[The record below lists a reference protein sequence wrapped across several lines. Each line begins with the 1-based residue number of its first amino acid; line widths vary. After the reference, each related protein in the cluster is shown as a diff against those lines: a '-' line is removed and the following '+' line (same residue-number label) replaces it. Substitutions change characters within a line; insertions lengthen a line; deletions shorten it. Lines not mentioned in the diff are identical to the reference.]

1 MIYFTDPGETAGSV
15 AAKFMGSNN
24 ADFAKQIRQKS
35 RKSFAIQAMPG
46 SNYFEPDRAIWIPGA
61 EDPPQTE
68 IDAILD
74 RMDWIRSD
82 KRSLLTQ
89 AQRQGVDIRD
99 IVAAHKLTALA
110 NSETKDNTIGLTA
123 GAFAART
130 LDAVADLKGERVSK
144 FVNLLHQMKGNLK
157 TMAEATSKDIRQVA
171 NQAYKSTYRLLNEQ
185 FFHEMKAYRLRGNT
199 WFRKPSRFLREVE
212 SENAWEVWGESFAR
226 DAEDAAKNLRF
237 LGRGVFVIDIGIG
250 VADTIEA
257 YREGKDWI
265 KEAIKEGADIASYY
279 AVAGLIGVT
288 LLALGLTPV
297 GWVALLV
304 VGGITAAGS
313 IGLDKLAINPFIDKH
328 VHI

>member
-15 AAKFMGSNN
+15 AAKFTSGNN

-46 SNYFEPDRAIWIPGA
+46 SNYFEADRAIWIPGA
-61 EDPPQTE
+61 GDPPQSE

-82 KRSLLTQ
+82 KRAILTQ

-99 IVAAHKLTALA
+99 IVAAHKLTMLA

-130 LDAVADLKGERVSK
+130 LDAVADFKGDRVSK

-157 TMAEATSKDIRQVA
+157 TMAEATSKDVRQAA
-171 NQAYKSTYRLLNEQ
+171 NQAYKSTYRDLNEQ
-185 FFHEMKAYRLRGNT
+185 FYHEMKAYRLRGDT
-199 WFRKPSRFLREVE
+199 WFQKPFRFLREE
-212 SENAWEVWGESFAR
+212 EKDNAWEVWGESFAR

-237 LGRGVFVIDIGIG
+237 LGWGAFAVDISLGIS
-250 VADTIEA
+250 DTIEA
-257 YREGKDWI
+257 YRKGKDWI

-279 AVAGLIGVT
+279 AVYT
-288 LLALGLTPV
+288 LMGIAFVALGLTPV

-304 VGGITAAGS
+304 VGGIAAAGS
-313 IGLDKLAINPFIDKH
+313 MELNKLVINPYIENH